1 MFIRVRGLLVSVFV
15 WFEDG
20 AASEGVCERSPL
32 GEALFE
38 SDDAGV
44 AEGGGPPSFANRR
57 ARICSIFS
65 LSGASPD
72 HDGGWSF
79 GSMAAA
85 GGIGAAASK
94 ENNVLG

>member
-1 MFIRVRGLLVSVFV
+1 LLIVVRGSTEQEKTSVTVSCNT
-15 WFEDG
+15 ERAPLDG
-20 AASEGVCERSPL
+20 L
-32 GEALFE
+32 T
-38 SDDAGV
+38 
-44 AEGGGPPSFANRR
+44 
-57 ARICSIFS
+57 CSIFS